1 MTSIKQIAWVAG
13 ILEGEGS
20 FGFSNNSKC
29 PCIWLGMSDIDVI
42 RGVRN
47 IIDPSYAI
55 NIHGIKDNRLPHYK
69 KQYRITVNGIRA
81 IQWMM
86 TIYPLMSRRRK
97 DRIKQ
102 LLSTWMSWT
111 YSDRYRRDKRTNLIR
126 RYVKSGLTREE
137 AIRKVDETLQ
147 GAV

>member
-1 MTSIKQIAWVAG
+1 MTSTKQIAWVAG

-20 FGFSNNSKC
+20 FGLTNNSRC
-29 PCIWLGMSDIDVI
+29 PCIWLGMSDVDVV

-47 IIDPSYAI
+47 IIDPSI
-55 NIHGIKDNRLPHYK
+55 NISGVNDGRLPHYK

-97 DRIKQ
+97 EKIKE
-102 LLSTWMSWT
+102 LLSVWKSWT
-111 YSDRYRRDKRTNLIR
+111 YSDRYRRDKKTNLMR
-126 RYVKSGLTREE
+126 RYIKSGLTKEE
-137 AIRKVDETLQ
+137 AIRKVDKTLQ
-147 GAV
+147 GE